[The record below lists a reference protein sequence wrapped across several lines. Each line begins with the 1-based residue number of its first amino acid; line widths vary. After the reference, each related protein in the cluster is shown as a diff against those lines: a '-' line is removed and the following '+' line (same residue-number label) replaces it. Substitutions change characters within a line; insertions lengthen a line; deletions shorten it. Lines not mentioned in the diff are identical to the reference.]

1 MLAMPDSEALR
12 SELESAAFGRHA
24 GTLAHWLTM
33 SDTVFGRN
41 RREALASFPML
52 VAALA
57 NDPTQPALM
66 AIAAA
71 LDRGNSMVGS
81 VSAVIGVQEDTVR
94 FLSGKGPVLVGSN
107 WLDRPIE
114 LLWAI
119 DIVSAESLPVSRDD
133 WLAFALYWQSSCL
146 SAWPSDYG
154 GPAHAMRHRKFL
166 LEHFFSGLC
175 EAGYGAAMEPTK
187 QVLEACAKHQYN
199 IHDYLLFIEGNFLRS
214 GGISNLWGKHPSSGE
229 LLLMRYPAAE
239 LVRQLHCWLELME
252 LEEAGGAEASPES
265 FYPVLDPNKLM
276 RQIFTD
282 YEDVVSFVSGL
293 RHDA

>member
-1 MLAMPDSEALR
+1 MSDSEALR
-12 SELESAAFGRHA
+12 SELESAAFARHA
-24 GTLAHWLTM
+24 GALVHWLTT

-107 WLDRPIE
+107 WLDRPVE

-119 DIVSAESLPVSRDD
+119 DIVSAECLPVSRND
-133 WLAFALYWQSSCL
+133 WIAFALYWQSSGL

-166 LEHFFSGLC
+166 LEHCFRGLC
-175 EAGYGAAMEPTK
+175 EAGYGAAIEPTK
-187 QVLEACAKHQYN
+187 KVLAT
-199 IHDYLLFIEGNFLRS
+199 
-214 GGISNLWGKHPSSGE
+214 
-229 LLLMRYPAAE
+229 
-239 LVRQLHCWLELME
+239 
-252 LEEAGGAEASPES
+252 GARWSIWQT
-265 FYPVLDPNKLM
+265 Y
-276 RQIFTD
+276 
-282 YEDVVSFVSGL
+282 
-293 RHDA
+293 

>member
-1 MLAMPDSEALR
+1 MLDAEALK
-12 SELESAAFGRHA
+12 SELELSAFGRHA
-24 GTLAHWLTM
+24 GTLVHWLTTP
-33 SDTVFGRN
+33 DIAFGRN

-81 VSAVIGVQEDTVR
+81 VSAVIGVNEDTVR

-119 DIVSAESLPVSRDD
+119 DIVSVESRPVSRSD

-146 SAWPSDYG
+146 SDWRSDYG

-187 QVLEACAKHQYN
+187 QVLATCAKRQYN
-199 IHDYLLFIEGNFLRS
+199 IHDYLLFIEESFLRHD
-214 GGISNLWGKHPSSGE
+214 GISNLWGEHPSSGE

-252 LEEAGGAEASPES
+252 LEEAGGAEATPES
-265 FYPVLDPNKLM
+265 LYPVLDPNKLM

-282 YEDVVSFVSGL
+282 YEDVVRLVSGL